1 MCRVWR
7 SATAWL
13 VCYRGFAS
21 CCKCGCKSGLAL
33 RSRRVIRA
41 TLCTLHS
48 ALCTFEGS
56 LRLSL
61 WPCDRRRV
69 ACVRVTS
76 TVFPCPVSAQS
87 SSRPQWI
94 KGTVFS
100 RFDLCLE
107 SLLSRLYGS
116 PRVRF
121 NNISPSFFAGCLFDF
136 GFQFLGQQNGPDMVQ
151 PRQIV
156 PRIPLANQCHV
167 TTGGP

>member
-121 NNISPSFFAGCLFDF
+121 KISPRPSLPDAFSILASSFWDTKMAL
-136 GFQFLGQQNGPDMVQ
+136 
-151 PRQIV
+151 IWYK
-156 PRIPLANQCHV
+156 LAKSYHV
-167 TTGGP
+167 FPSLISVT